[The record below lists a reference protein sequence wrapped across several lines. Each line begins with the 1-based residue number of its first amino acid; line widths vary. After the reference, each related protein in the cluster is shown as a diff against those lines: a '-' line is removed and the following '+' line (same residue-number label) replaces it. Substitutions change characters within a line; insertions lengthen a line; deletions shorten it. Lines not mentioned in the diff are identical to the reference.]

1 MLVQDTQ
8 LGGVETDGGQA
19 APAANAAKDREPEG
33 CAGHSHHI
41 WKTEGSGREKL
52 EDTIPALYL
61 YNSPPPLFSFAASRP
76 NQQPIIRI
84 KQ

>member
-19 APAANAAKDREPEG
+19 APAANAAWEREPEG

-41 WKTEGSGREKL
+41 WKKKEVAERSWRTPYVRYTCTTLLRHFFLLVLLGL
-52 EDTIPALYL
+52 INNP
-61 YNSPPPLFSFAASRP
+61 
-76 NQQPIIRI
+76 
-84 KQ
+84 